1 MVGALA
7 KALARAGNRVGVV
20 TPLYR
25 GIRERFSSLT
35 RLEPSLELPLGTR
48 VARGETWALDA
59 RENLTI
65 YFIEQ
70 SEFYD
75 RANLYQLNGSDY
87 PDNAARFL
95 FFSKAIVQL
104 ASQLP

>member
-25 GIRERFSSLT
+25 GIRERFPSLK

-48 VARGETWALDA
+48 LVRGEMWTLDP

-70 SEFYD
+70 PEFYD
-75 RANLYQLNGSDY
+75 RLNLYQQNGSDY

-95 FFSKAIVQL
+95 FFSKA
-104 ASQLP
+104 A